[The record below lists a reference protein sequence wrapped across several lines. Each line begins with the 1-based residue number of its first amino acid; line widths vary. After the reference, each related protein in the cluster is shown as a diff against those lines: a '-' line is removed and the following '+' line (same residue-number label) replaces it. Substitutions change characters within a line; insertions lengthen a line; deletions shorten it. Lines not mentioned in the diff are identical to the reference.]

1 MKTSK
6 TLFVLLYHLFL
17 GQILMSDVVCIYN
30 NTKNDL
36 SVEKIQAGSYIFEQ
50 LEPCEAGGTNFIKR
64 LSKEDDKNINIKT
77 KEGLLIEYRYG
88 YINDKTE
95 PAFVL
100 KNCKDKKS
108 KNIKIRILSDEV
120 NSVQNHYR
128 ISQQY
133 TGDFFPKEMQG
144 IDKKWWLLSDKLVI
158 ISDK

>member
-6 TLFVLLYHLFL
+6 ILFVLIYHLFL

-36 SVEKIQAGSYIFEQ
+36 WVEKIYTGSYIFEQ
-50 LEPCEAGGTNFIKR
+50 LEPCKAGGTNFIKK
-64 LSKEDDKNINIKT
+64 LSKEDDKTISIKT

-100 KNCKDKKS
+100 KNYKDKK
-108 KNIKIRILSDEV
+108 IKTL
-120 NSVQNHYR
+120 
-128 ISQQY
+128 
-133 TGDFFPKEMQG
+133 K
-144 IDKKWWLLSDKLVI
+144 
-158 ISDK
+158 